1 MLVVSLADLQ
11 KDEDQA
17 YRKIRLRTED
27 VQGKNVLTNFWGM
40 DFTTDKLRSL
50 VRKWQTLIEA
60 HVDVKTTDSYT
71 LGIFCIGFT
80 KKLSNQPVILDVPD
94 GVDIIDWVAGFAN
107 SNKVCIT
114 VVGGFGKVSLAALS
128 RLKSPAPPLLY
139 IEHLTLI
146 NLSGTYQF
154 STLAEGS
161 PTFINA
167 LLGRL
172 NGAVIGGAASRMV
185 VMGKVGLSAYVFQNP
200 KIITIKTEFH

>member
-80 KKLSNQPVILDVPD
+80 KKLSNQP
-94 GVDIIDWVAGFAN
+94 
-107 SNKVCIT
+107 
-114 VVGGFGKVSLAALS
+114 
-128 RLKSPAPPLLY
+128 
-139 IEHLTLI
+139 
-146 NLSGTYQF
+146 GTYQF